1 MAKDNSKYLFNGERY
16 GKGRLVLAV
25 VSAYINKH
33 QPTIKELR
41 ETFFKDLQGSI
52 GVFYTEQ
59 ELKDRSESSND
70 KKVRFFT
77 NDEDRL
83 HTDGEQIFIC
93 TEWGKGNIELFVER
107 AITLGFDIKMDS
119 QVLSDE
125 EVIKQFLHK
134 PAFKKNYQ
142 SWSDDVLKT
151 FCDFMRYTH

>member
-1 MAKDNSKYLFNGERY
+1 MVAKDNSKYLFNGERY

-41 ETFFKDLQGSI
+41 ETFSKDLQGSI

-70 KKVRFFT
+70 KKIRFFT

-83 HTDGEQIFIC
+83 STDGEQILIC

-107 AITLGFDIKMDS
+107 NSVTRIFLRKRCDQSLPFFHELLKFFDELFGSKVVDI
-119 QVLSDE
+119 
-125 EVIKQFLHK
+125 
-134 PAFKKNYQ
+134 
-142 SWSDDVLKT
+142 DVK
-151 FCDFMRYTH
+151 CAEANVVE